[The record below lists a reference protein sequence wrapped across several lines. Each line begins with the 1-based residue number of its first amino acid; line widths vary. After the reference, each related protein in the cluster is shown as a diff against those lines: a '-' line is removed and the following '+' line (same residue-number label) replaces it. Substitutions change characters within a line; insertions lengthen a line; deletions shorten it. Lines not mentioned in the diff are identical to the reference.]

1 MTRAKDRD
9 GIQKIGS
16 QHYRVV
22 VDLPPDPS
30 TGKRRRKS
38 KAVHGP
44 LSAAKDARRAMLGL
58 RDTGRL
64 VGTSDQTLGVY
75 LRSWLENKRGNV
87 ADSTWQ
93 RYDSLM
99 RSAII
104 PALGG
109 VKLRDLSVQHLR
121 DYFATCRTEPSPR
134 SKGPDKAH
142 PDRTQGRISPTTIHH
157 RWVVLKA
164 ALAQAVDD
172 GLIPAEALYERSGAP
187 KFKAPRGK
195 RQHPEVIDT
204 EDVATLLESADG
216 QFRVILELAFATG
229 ARLGELLALRW
240 RDVDFRKRTLHIS
253 RSLIEPMRATPDARW
268 YSFKVPKS
276 GVDRLLAVD
285 DETLHL
291 LKAHRTEQTESRL
304 AMPTEQPWCD
314 LDLIF
319 PNMWQLKGVC
329 AGEPTRPSTVS
340 RQFRALADDA
350 KLEGVR
356 FHDLRHAHASVLL
369 AQGASMN
376 VVQER
381 LGHADVA
388 TTLRNYGH
396 LLKGQERAAV
406 DGLAEALATAKRK
419 RAATL

>member
-1 MTRAKDRD
+1 VTRAADRD
-9 GIQKIGS
+9 GIQKLGE
-16 QHYRVV
+16 QHYKVV

-64 VGTSDQTLGVY
+64 VGTSDQKLGAY
-75 LRSWLENKRGNV
+75 LRSWLEAKRGEV

-109 VKLRDLSVQHLR
+109 VKLRDLNVQHLR

-134 SKGPDKAH
+134 RKGECV
-142 PDRTQGRISPTTIHH
+142 STTTVHH

-164 ALAQAVDD
+164 ALAQAVND
-172 GLIPAEALYERSGAP
+172 GLIPADALYERSGTA
-187 KFKAPRGK
+187 KFSAPRGK

-204 EDVATLLESADG
+204 EDVATLLSAADG

-240 RDVDFRKRTLHIS
+240 RDVDFRKRNLHIS
-253 RSLIEPMRATPDARW
+253 RSLFEPMRATPDARW

-276 GVDRLLAVD
+276 GVDRFVAVD
-285 DETLHL
+285 DETLNML
-291 LKAHRTEQTESRL
+291 RQHRTEQTAARL
-304 AMPTEQPWCD
+304 AMHADAGWCD

-319 PNMWQLKGVC
+319 PNMWQLKGVQ

-369 AQGASMN
+369 SQGASMN

-406 DGLAEALATAKRK
+406 DGLAAALAAAKVK
-419 RAATL
+419 RATA